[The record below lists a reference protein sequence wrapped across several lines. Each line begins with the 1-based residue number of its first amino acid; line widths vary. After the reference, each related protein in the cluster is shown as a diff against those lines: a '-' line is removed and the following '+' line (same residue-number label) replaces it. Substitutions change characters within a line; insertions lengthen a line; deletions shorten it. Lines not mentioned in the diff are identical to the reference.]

1 MKMGAVT
8 HLFGEDVGR
17 VDFTGNVPDCNCLVL
32 DPFANRIFA
41 KLNMTCRLRSY
52 VVTPLDT
59 GVIVVVEDSWLIY
72 IRNLKTRLCKAKTEV
87 A

>member
-1 MKMGAVT
+1 MGAVM

-17 VDFTGNVPDCNCLVL
+17 VDFTGNVPDYNFLVL

-41 KLNMTCRLRSY
+41 KLNDMTCCLRSH
-52 VVTPLDT
+52 VVTPPDT
-59 GVIVVVEDSWLIY
+59 VVIVVVEDSWLIY
-72 IRNLKTRLCKAKTEV
+72 ISNPKTRLRKAKTEV

>member
-1 MKMGAVT
+1 MGAVT
-8 HLFGEDVGR
+8 HLFGEVVGR

-41 KLNMTCRLRSY
+41 KLNMTCHLRSH

-59 GVIVVVEDSWLIY
+59 GIIVIVEDSWLIY
-72 IRNLKTRLCKAKTEV
+72 ISNPKTRLCKAKTEV